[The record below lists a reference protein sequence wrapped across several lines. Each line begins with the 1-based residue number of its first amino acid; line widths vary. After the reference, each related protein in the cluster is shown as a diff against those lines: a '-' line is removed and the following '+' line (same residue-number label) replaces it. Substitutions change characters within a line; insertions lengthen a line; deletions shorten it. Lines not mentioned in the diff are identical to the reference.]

1 MDEDAMHMA
10 HFQYQPY
17 EYEPLNEPNS
27 IRVVSPLDDTLNPV
41 KPTIFGQPLIQLCLD
56 AIELNENRDFEALP
70 KMPHSPFVDKPGQDT
85 TYSPELNRCPIA
97 VNGRLLFVGQN
108 VYDFLRHFPWTGAE
122 EPDVDLERTPELERT
137 ALMTAAQDG
146 ELDEVQSLLL
156 KGASVHAVDANG
168 QTALHRAAFGGGG
181 GGGHYKIA
189 KLLVRAGADVNKAD
203 RTGKIPSGTAW
214 IQERRNY
221 QLVNFLCRPDLQHAE
236 RQRLEPLGSPKNQ
249 WIWIEEICC
258 SPAEIKSNDYG
269 VPGHTILE
277 HAKSSLIWIG
287 VEDEH
292 TAFVHQAVEHFRVN
306 HTFVLN
312 DTIVKV
318 WEEQGAQYKKTNR
331 IPKFD
336 QWPVG
341 EKAVAIRQYW
351 ALFFLHQRSWFSLSD
366 LEPERN
372 FMNMFAKSIKLVCGK
387 YVFDFSDF
395 GGLCNY
401 HPATF
406 NRGQEEQ

>member
-168 QTALHRAAFGGGG
+168 QTALHRAAFGGGALQNCEAVGQG
-181 GGGHYKIA
+181 GCRCKQGGPHWKNPIRNC
-189 KLLVRAGADVNKAD
+189 VDSGKA
-203 RTGKIPSGTAW
+203 
-214 IQERRNY
+214 
-221 QLVNFLCRPDLQHAE
+221 PDLQHAE